1 MTRASYFA
9 RIVLFVLILSGWSSL
24 SSAQPLDYG
33 KAMDDIMESY
43 ISDYPEP
50 TIKAFDKLFAG
61 TNVDEL
67 PATTRF
73 FYYYYYGNCIAD
85 SDPDDAIEYLTQART
100 VAYSFPEV
108 GIRNSF
114 ALDAE
119 RGLADLY
126 MAKGT
131 EEYVALA
138 MLLYNDIITVGIS
151 LLDNPDIG
159 GLVVQS
165 LIEEAKLG
173 VKIWEDPEWVKK
185 IWIQARD
192 LALELNQGN
201 YYSYYILSVLK
212 YYCDLGDYDTAL
224 SFMED
229 AKNKEILEIDAS
241 SKIKYIQDTKQL
253 LSQTESIISS
263 KGNHSLEYWTN
274 QLEIATL
281 STAICSE
288 EKSVSL
294 LQEVEN
300 GLVAN
305 GLTES
310 YEYAQV
316 LFLLSNNTFKHPDIA
331 EKYFIKQIEVLEKT
345 PQFFAYITDTDV
357 YNSLAVCQ
365 MKQGKYDEAQE
376 NYQRALTCLERDSS
390 FSDQPGY
397 KNVLATVYHN
407 LGRNLYFLGN
417 YKESVD
423 YFTKSIALQEEVN
436 GTIMPKTRI
445 YMSESQDK
453 IARTK

>member
-9 RIVLFVLILSGWSSL
+9 RIVLFLLFLSGWSSL
-24 SSAQPLDYG
+24 SSAQHTDYG
-33 KAMDDIMESY
+33 KAMDEIMESF

-85 SDPDDAIEYLTQART
+85 SNPEKAIEYFTQART

-119 RGLADLY
+119 KALAVLY

-165 LIEEAKLG
+165 LIEEARLG
-173 VKIWEDPEWVKK
+173 VRIWEDPEWVKK

-192 LALELNQGN
+192 LALELNQGD
-201 YYSYYILSVLK
+201 YYSYYVLSVLR

-229 AKNKEILEIDAS
+229 AKNKEILEVDAS
-241 SKIKYIQDTKQL
+241 SFIKHIQDTKQL

-288 EKSVSL
+288 L
-294 LQEVEN
+294 LQEVEI

-305 GLTES
+305 DLTES

-316 LFLLSNNTFKHPDIA
+316 LFLLSNNTFKHPVVA

-345 PQFFAYITDTDV
+345 PQYFAYITDTDV

-365 MKQGKYDEAQE
+365 MKQGKYDMAQE
-376 NYQRALTCLERDSS
+376 NYQKALKCLERDSS
-390 FSDQPGY
+390 YSDQPGY
-397 KNVLATVYHN
+397 QNVLATVYHN

-417 YKESVD
+417 YKESVE
-423 YFTKSIALQEEVN
+423 YYTKSIVLQEEAN
-436 GTIMPKTRI
+436 GTIMPKTRV
-445 YMSESQDK
+445 YMSESQEQ